1 MNKIKIVYIRCFL
14 SVFCCLIT
22 NYYAAQTKSTD
33 IKTLNGKKFYMHKV
47 EKGQSLYAIAK
58 IYNMD
63 VNSILAENDDA
74 IDGISAGQDLKIPF
88 ETLMKQSSTTID
100 TNKYVYHRIQKGETV
115 YAISKKYNIDETTIN
130 TYNPSISKG
139 IKEGDYLIVGEKNT
153 STGSVTKNKNA
164 TLATAGS
171 TLKDTILYTVNQG
184 ETVYGLTVKFNV
196 LQSQILACNPLA
208 KDGIKQGQVLKIPQK
223 KSATTNSV
231 KYVAVISATNM
242 PTPSYNS
249 DTITFNKQKKSAY
262 TIGLFLPFKL
272 EQLDAINIE
281 ELARAK
287 VSFPATQAL
296 AMDFYSGFKKAVDSL
311 SIKGFDITISL
322 FDIDEKDSL
331 KIEALCKT
339 GDFKKLDAIFGPL
352 YSSEFKLVANRAKAL
367 SIPVVSPLTQ
377 QNKILY
383 NNPLVSKI
391 NPSQYTLIE
400 GLADYCI
407 DSLLSS
413 SNIMIVNTVPKDV
426 QYLKAFKNKY
436 NENILRI
443 GKTLKDSI
451 KEVKGFAGVKS
462 AYVSDKKNVVVVFT
476 NNHVYL
482 QDFITQLASFAERKD
497 IVLIGFNSVT
507 SIDNLDQEYLNKL
520 HFHFATANHVDYEK
534 PETRQLA
541 KQYQEI
547 FSTDPSDYYFQG
559 FDIAT
564 YYLTNLKTQGPN
576 FFINLDKLN
585 GKGVC
590 TDFKFYRPDTYTGFE
605 NRAISIYKY
614 ANYKLVKTGW

>member
-1 MNKIKIVYIRCFL
+1 MNKIKIIYIRCFL

-33 IKTLNGKKFYMHKV
+33 IKTINGKKFYIHKV

-74 IDGISAGQDLKIPF
+74 IDGLSAGQDLKIPF
-88 ETLMKQSSTTID
+88 ETLMKQSSTAID
-100 TNKYVYHRIQKGETV
+100 TNKYVYHRIQKGETL
-115 YAISKKYNIDETTIN
+115 YAISKKYSITEKTISA
-130 TYNPSISKG
+130 YNPSINKG

-153 STGSVTKNKNA
+153 STIPIAIGTVTKNKNA
-164 TLATAGS
+164 STGS
-171 TLKDTILYTVNQG
+171 TPTSLKDTMLYTVNQG

-223 KSATTNSV
+223 KSSTINTV
-231 KYVAVISATNM
+231 KDVAVSL
-242 PTPSYNS
+242 
-249 DTITFNKQKKSAY
+249 DTVVFNKPKKSVY

-272 EQLDAINIE
+272 EQLDAINSE
-281 ELARAK
+281 ELARTKAP
-287 VSFPATQAL
+287 FPSTQAL
-296 AMDFYSGFKKAVDSL
+296 AMDFYTGFKKAVDSL
-311 SIKGFDITISL
+311 SMKDFDVTISL

-331 KIEALCKT
+331 KIETLCKT

-352 YSSEFKLVANRAKAL
+352 YSNEFKLVANRAKAL
-367 SIPVVSPLTQ
+367 NIPVVSPLTQ

-413 SNIMIVNTVPKDV
+413 SNSMIVNTVPKDL

-436 NENILRI
+436 NESLIKK
-443 GKTLKDSI
+443 GKSLKDSI
-451 KEVKGFAGVKS
+451 TTVKGFTGVK
-462 AYVSDKKNVVVVFT
+462 AAFVSGKTNVVVVLT
-476 NNHVYL
+476 NNQVFL
-482 QDFITQLASFAERKD
+482 QDFITQLASFAEKKD

-520 HFHFATANHVDYEK
+520 HFHFATANHVDYEQ
-534 PETRQLA
+534 PETRLLA
-541 KQYQEI
+541 KHYQEL

-564 YYLTNLKTQGPN
+564 YYLTNLKTQGPS
-576 FFINLDKLN
+576 FFLNLDKLN

-590 TDFKFYRPDTYTGFE
+590 TDFKFYRPDSYTGFE
-605 NRAISIYKY
+605 NRAMSIYKY
-614 ANYKLVKTGW
+614 LNYKLVKTGW